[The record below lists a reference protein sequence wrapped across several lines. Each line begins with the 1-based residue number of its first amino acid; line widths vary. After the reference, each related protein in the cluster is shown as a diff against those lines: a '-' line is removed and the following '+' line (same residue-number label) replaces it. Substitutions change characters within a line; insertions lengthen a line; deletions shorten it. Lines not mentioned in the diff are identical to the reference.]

1 MKFKYPLSKPYIKEE
16 EYLNIKKVL
25 KSGWLSYGKY
35 AKKLEEAFGNKIKNK
50 NVIST
55 NSCTS
60 GIHASLIAN
69 NIGKND
75 EVITSPF
82 TFVSTI
88 NNLYQEK
95 CRINLCDINLK
106 DCNIDVNEI
115 KKKISSK
122 TKCILPTHYG
132 GNPCDITEILKLK
145 KKYPKLKL
153 IEDAATAIGAKIN
166 KKYIGSFKSE
176 ACVFSLYS
184 NKIITSGE
192 GGIVVSNKKK
202 TIEKIKN
209 LIFCGVSKNIYSRSN
224 KINNWDYDVNN
235 LGFKYNISDLHA
247 SIGLAQ
253 LKKLDHI
260 ISLRQKLRVEYNS
273 HFSNFYND
281 KILDK
286 IETDKLNTSSN
297 YIYCF
302 LINPEK
308 LKISRNELI
317 KLIAKKGIASTVHY
331 IPANKHKFYKKIF
344 KKFKL
349 KNSDFAFNNF
359 ISLPFYTELKKND
372 IFQISK
378 IVQDIIKKNYVKKY
392 V

>member
-1 MKFKYPLSKPYIKEE
+1 MKIKYPLSKPYIKKE

-25 KSGWLSYGKY
+25 ESGWLSYGKY
-35 AKKLEEAFGNKIKNK
+35 AIKLEKTFGKKIRNK

-69 NIGKND
+69 NIGKGD

-88 NNLYQEK
+88 NNLYQERCK
-95 CRINLCDINLK
+95 INLCDINLK
-106 DCNIDVNEI
+106 DCNIDINDV

-132 GNPCDITEILKLK
+132 GNPFDVIGILKLK
-145 KKYPKLKL
+145 KKFPKLKL

-166 KKYIGSFKSE
+166 KKYIGSFNSE

-184 NKIITSGE
+184 NKIITAGE
-192 GGIVVSNKKK
+192 GGIIVSNKKQI
-202 TIEKIKN
+202 IEKIKN
-209 LIFCGVSKNIYSRSN
+209 LIFCGVNKSIYSRSN
-224 KINNWDYDVNN
+224 KINNWYYDVNN

-253 LKKLDHI
+253 IKKLDRI
-260 ISLRQKLRVEYNS
+260 ISLRQKLRIDYNNY
-273 HFSNFYND
+273 FSDFYDD
-281 KILDK
+281 KILTR
-286 IETDKLNTSSN
+286 IETDKHNTSSN

-308 LKISRNELI
+308 LKLSRNQLI
-317 KLIAKKGIASTVHY
+317 QLLAKKGIASTVHY
-331 IPANKHKFYKKIF
+331 IPANKHNFYKKIF

-349 KNSDFAFNNF
+349 KNSNFAFDNI

-372 IFQISK
+372 IFQISN
-378 IVQDIIKKNYVKKY
+378 IVQDIIKKNYVRKY